1 METPKPP
8 KGYRLAKYRETYKP
22 GDNGLPA
29 LWWGPYSEA
38 WIDNYVHHSD
48 GRLTERNWAE
58 TQLGS
63 TDPYIFAI
71 PKPRYSCELEPG
83 DEV

>member
-48 GRLTERNWAE
+48 GRLGKRDWAE